1 MPYSPYKIEN
11 GIFFL
16 HEETPEEIARGEL
29 LMRLDKR
36 ENHLYDDAE
45 VREFPNT
52 FSYNLHKEEWKEKSD
67 LFDRF
72 LKYLNKRLPEAPQ
85 PYVVLHLCSG
95 NGWLPAK
102 LAERKDFQVIGLE
115 NRKWLLE
122 QAVRVFYKTNIK
134 FLYGDLLKKPFGPE
148 AFDVIIIDEALKYFP
163 DLDQL
168 LEACFQCLKPE
179 GEIHLLNNPFYP
191 ASRIESQ
198 ENELLLHL
206 RQVSCETSG
215 AHLFLHSTDSLRAYN
230 FSLMAKKSGLSQ
242 LFGAK
247 KNNHTWVR
255 ILR

>member
-1 MPYSPYKIEN
+1 MSYSPYKIEN

-45 VREFPNT
+45 VREFPTT
-52 FSYNLHKEEWKEKSD
+52 FSYNLHKEAWKEKSD

-72 LKYLNKRLPEAPQ
+72 IKYLNKRFPEAPQ
-85 PYVVLHLCSG
+85 PHVVLHLCSG
-95 NGWLPAK
+95 MGWLPAK

-122 QAVRVFYKTNIK
+122 QATRVFYRTNVK
-134 FLYGDLLKKPFGPE
+134 FLYGDILKKPFGPH
-148 AFDVIIIDEALKYFP
+148 AFDLIIIDEAMQYFP
-163 DLDQL
+163 DLSQL
-168 LEACFQCLKPE
+168 LDSCFACLKSE

-191 ASRIESQ
+191 ANRIESQ
-198 ENELLLHL
+198 QNEQLIRL
-206 RQVSCETSG
+206 RQINCEATDP
-215 AHLFLHSTDSLRAYN
+215 HLFVHSIESLRAYN
-230 FSLMAKKSGLSQ
+230 ITLMAKKSGLAQ

-247 KNNHTWVR
+247 KNNYTWVR
-255 ILR
+255 IVR